1 MSQLSCPA
9 CHVSIN
15 PRGALALAYCP
26 RCLTRRRKAVPLV
39 ARESGGLSG
48 ELTAGARKP
57 SLLRSV
63 ENALRQRR
71 DQP

>member
-39 ARESGGLSG
+39 ARETGGLSG
-48 ELTAGARKP
+48 ELTAGERTP
-57 SLLRSV
+57 RFLRSV
-63 ENALRQRR
+63 EKALRQRR

>member
-26 RCLTRRRKAVPLV
+26 RCLTRRKTAVPLV
-39 ARESGGLSG
+39 TRESGGPWAGSG
-48 ELTAGARKP
+48 GMREPRP
-57 SLLRSV
+57 SG
-63 ENALRQRR
+63 
-71 DQP
+71 PG

>member
-1 MSQLSCPA
+1 
-9 CHVSIN
+9 
-15 PRGALALAYCP
+15 LALAYCP

-39 ARESGGLSG
+39 AREAGGLSG
-48 ELTAGARKP
+48 ELTAGVRKP

-71 DQP
+71 DQR

>member
-39 ARESGGLSG
+39 ARESGGMSG
-48 ELTAGARKP
+48 ELTPGARAP

-63 ENALRQRR
+63 EKALRQRR